1 MSDIKSL
8 HKTARTLI
16 LNLRD
21 GLEQLERS
29 ENAPHYGVAT
39 GLSRQLQQKLFDLQ
53 KISSQ
58 MESIWR
64 MQVVKEST
72 AKRDIWKRKVEQV
85 SEETDS
91 LRVALDKHTGRQNR
105 KQVEEQQRQ
114 ELLHRSSGA
123 TDYAAQ
129 RDADSQGMSYVNN
142 SKRTLEEA
150 FQTGTAVL
158 TNMSGQRERLKAA
171 KTKALDVINSLGLSD
186 SLLRVIERR
195 QKMDKWTTYGGM
207 VVVIVF
213 LILLWRWLK

>member
-29 ENAPHYGVAT
+29 ENVSDLVAYSSSEGLLAGKAATFMHNRLCTEQAPHYGVAT

-72 AKRDIWKRKVEQV
+72 AKRDIWKR
-85 SEETDS
+85 
-91 LRVALDKHTGRQNR
+91 
-105 KQVEEQQRQ
+105 
-114 ELLHRSSGA
+114 
-123 TDYAAQ
+123 
-129 RDADSQGMSYVNN
+129 
-142 SKRTLEEA
+142 
-150 FQTGTAVL
+150 
-158 TNMSGQRERLKAA
+158 
-171 KTKALDVINSLGLSD
+171 
-186 SLLRVIERR
+186 
-195 QKMDKWTTYGGM
+195 
-207 VVVIVF
+207 
-213 LILLWRWLK
+213 

>member
-29 ENAPHYGVAT
+29 ENVSDLVTYSAQTGLLASKAATVMHNRLCTEQAPHYGVAT

-72 AKRDIWKRKVEQV
+72 AKRDIWKR
-85 SEETDS
+85 
-91 LRVALDKHTGRQNR
+91 
-105 KQVEEQQRQ
+105 
-114 ELLHRSSGA
+114 
-123 TDYAAQ
+123 
-129 RDADSQGMSYVNN
+129 
-142 SKRTLEEA
+142 
-150 FQTGTAVL
+150 
-158 TNMSGQRERLKAA
+158 
-171 KTKALDVINSLGLSD
+171 
-186 SLLRVIERR
+186 
-195 QKMDKWTTYGGM
+195 
-207 VVVIVF
+207 
-213 LILLWRWLK
+213 